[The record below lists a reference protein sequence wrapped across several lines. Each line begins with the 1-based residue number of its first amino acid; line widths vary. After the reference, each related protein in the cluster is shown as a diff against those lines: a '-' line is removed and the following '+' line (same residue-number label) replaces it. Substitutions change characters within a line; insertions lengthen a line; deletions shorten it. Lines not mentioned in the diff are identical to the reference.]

1 MTVQRAKKK
10 TNNRAVSAWSRLRDL
25 RDNEDGA
32 VLIYVTMISVVMLG
46 MGVLAI
52 DAARL
57 FDLNTQLQNAA
68 DAAALA
74 AASKLAGTAGSRA
87 AARAGCAGARGA
99 GRVGGRGHQVGGRVR
114 WGQRGARSVRRGAW
128 GAPRRGGWRRHGR
141 TEVGCGWV

>member
-1 MTVQRAKKK
+1 MKRPKRLENPGLKQ
-10 TNNRAVSAWSRLRDL
+10 NNHAASAWSRLRDL

-74 AASKLAGTAGSRA
+74 AAS
-87 AARAGCAGARGA
+87 
-99 GRVGGRGHQVGGRVR
+99 
-114 WGQRGARSVRRGAW
+114 
-128 GAPRRGGWRRHGR
+128 
-141 TEVGCGWV
+141 

>member
-1 MTVQRAKKK
+1 MTVQRPIKNK
-10 TNNRAVSAWSRLRDL
+10 NNHAASAWSRLRDL

-32 VLIYVTMISVVMLG
+32 VLIYVTMISVVLLG

-74 AASKLAGTAGSRA
+74 ALEGGHDRPTAGQL
-87 AARAGCAGARGA
+87 
-99 GRVGGRGHQVGGRVR
+99 V
-114 WGQRGARSVRRGAW
+114 
-128 GAPRRGGWRRHGR
+128 
-141 TEVGCGWV
+141 